1 MQKPEKRCDRGQLE
15 ELFIIHVIRSV
26 FPSEARFS
34 VRPASVLAAI
44 LNGDKSRGSVFSFPL
59 KLPGLDQAPLGRG
72 EIGTPL
78 QNCRELRDRLIN
90 PFLSQISPAQ
100 IIAGFEVVRLETQRF
115 AKTGDR
121 VGEFSL

>member
-34 VRPASVLAAI
+34 VSVLAAI
-44 LNGDKSRGSVFSFPL
+44 LNGDKPRGSVFSFPL

-78 QNCRELRDRLIN
+78 QNCRELR
-90 PFLSQISPAQ
+90 
-100 IIAGFEVVRLETQRF
+100 
-115 AKTGDR
+115 
-121 VGEFSL
+121 